1 MVLKNK
7 DILAHVN
14 TLNDYCEKKLPQRIS
29 YAITRN
35 AKIFSNEV
43 DFYNEA
49 LKKILDDYKEYYV
62 KNENGEPQIDSA
74 SGLPV
79 VISEHVN
86 DFMQEIFELL
96 EIEVEVTPYFI
107 SESLFDYDDEKYDA
121 MSAIDIMNLQNVLCD
136 KNTENEGGN
145 QNA

>member
-1 MVLKNK
+1 MILKNK
-7 DILAHVN
+7 DILTYVN
-14 TLNDYCEKKLPQRIS
+14 TLNEYCGKRLPQRIS

-35 AKIFSNEV
+35 AKIFANEI
-43 DFYNEA
+43 DFYNES
-49 LKKILDDYKEYYV
+49 LKKILDSYKEYYV

-74 SGLPV
+74 SGLPMV
-79 VISEHVN
+79 ESEHKK

-136 KNTENEGGN
+136 KNAENEGGN

>member
-1 MVLKNK
+1 MILKNK
-7 DILAHVN
+7 DILTYVN
-14 TLNDYCEKKLPQRIS
+14 TLNEYCGKRLPQRIS

-35 AKIFSNEV
+35 AKIFANEI
-43 DFYNEA
+43 DFYNES
-49 LKKILDDYKEYYV
+49 LKKILDNYKEYYV
-62 KNENGEPQIDSA
+62 ENENGEPQIDSA
-74 SGLPV
+74 SGLPMV
-79 VISEHVN
+79 ESEHKK

-136 KNTENEGGN
+136 NNAENEGGN

>member
-1 MVLKNK
+1 MILKNK
-7 DILAHVN
+7 DILTYVN
-14 TLNDYCEKKLPQRIS
+14 TLNEYCGKRLPQRIS

-35 AKIFSNEV
+35 AKIFANEI
-43 DFYNEA
+43 DFYNES
-49 LKKILDDYKEYYV
+49 LKKILDSYKEYYV

-74 SGLPV
+74 SGLPMV
-79 VISEHVN
+79 ESEHKK

-136 KNTENEGGN
+136 NNAENEGGN

>member
-7 DILAHVN
+7 DILAYVN
-14 TLNDYCEKKLPQRIS
+14 TLNDYCGKRLPQRIS

-35 AKIFSNEV
+35 AKILSAEI
-43 DFYNEA
+43 DYYNEA
-49 LKKILDDYKEYYV
+49 LKNILDNYKEYYV
-62 KNENGEPQIDSA
+62 KNGNGEPQIDSA

-79 VISEHVN
+79 VDSEHAN

-136 KNTENEGGN
+136 KNAEN
-145 QNA
+145 

>member
-7 DILAHVN
+7 DILAYVN

-35 AKIFSNEV
+35 ARIFSNEV

-79 VISEHVN
+79 VAPEHVN